1 MLGNWQ
7 VHFSPDVI
15 QMKGGG
21 LLDSLYILLFIVAV
35 VGAMVLGGWL
45 VMKYYKPKQTPPPP
59 PPPNKPAYP
68 PREPSGWGPG
78 PWGPDP
84 WDPNY
89 NPDVPDRPG
98 HHPKPAPPDNFKPV
112 LNLMSAKYDPVG
124 RQIKVDYK
132 ILPGGSV
139 PPSKSFT
146 IEYDVLVGG
155 QKVTELPEDEPL
167 TAAEMTGL
175 QQESL
180 ISVVGAP
187 TDVKASDLSVSAQ
200 IHFRENG
207 TVNTGVVGVPVT
219 INVM

>member
-1 MLGNWQ
+1 
-7 VHFSPDVI
+7 
-15 QMKGGG
+15 MKGGG
-21 LLDSLYILLFIVAV
+21 IFDSLYSLLFIVAV

-45 VMKYYKPKQTPPPP
+45 VLKYYKPKQTPPPP
-59 PPPNKPAYP
+59 PPTP
-68 PREPSGWGPG
+68 EHHHHPSGWGPG

-84 WDPNY
+84 WTPNY
-89 NPDVPDRPG
+89 KPDVPEP
-98 HHPKPAPPDNFKPV
+98 PKPAPPDNFKPV

-132 ILPGGSV
+132 ILPSGSV
-139 PPSKSFT
+139 PPSKSFS
-146 IEYDVLVGG
+146 IQYDILVGG

-180 ISVVGAP
+180 VSVVGAP

-207 TVNTGVVGVPVT
+207 TVNMGVVGVPVT

>member
-1 MLGNWQ
+1 
-7 VHFSPDVI
+7 
-15 QMKGGG
+15 MKGGG

-45 VMKYYKPKQTPPPP
+45 VLKYYKPKQTPPPP
-59 PPPNKPAYP
+59 PPKPDRP
-68 PREPSGWGPG
+68 HREPSGWGPG

-89 NPDVPDRPG
+89 NPDVPDKPG
-98 HHPKPAPPDNFKPV
+98 HHPKPGPEPPKPAPPDNFKPV
-112 LNLMSAKYDPVG
+112 LNLLSAKYDHVG

-132 ILPGGSV
+132 VLPGGSV

-155 QKVTELPEDEPL
+155 QKITDVPEDEPL
-167 TAAEMTGL
+167 SAAEMSGL

-180 ISVVGAP
+180 VSVVGAP
-187 TDVKASDLSVSAQ
+187 SDVKASDLSVSAQ

-207 TVNTGVVGVPVT
+207 TVNTGVIGIPVT

>member
-1 MLGNWQ
+1 
-7 VHFSPDVI
+7 
-15 QMKGGG
+15 MKGGG
-21 LLDSLYILLFIVAV
+21 VVIDSLYSLLFIVAI

-45 VMKYYKPKQTPPPP
+45 VLKYYKPKQTPPPP
-59 PPPNKPAYP
+59 PPPEHPDRP
-68 PREPSGWGPG
+68 PSGWGPG

-84 WDPNY
+84 WTPNY
-89 NPDVPDRPG
+89 KPDVPEPPKP
-98 HHPKPAPPDNFKPV
+98 PKPAPPDNFKPV

-132 ILPGGSV
+132 ILPSGSV
-139 PPSKSFT
+139 PPSKSFS
-146 IEYDVLVGG
+146 IQYDILVGG

-180 ISVVGAP
+180 VSVVGAP

-207 TVNTGVVGVPVT
+207 TVNMGVVGVPVT

>member
-1 MLGNWQ
+1 
-7 VHFSPDVI
+7 
-15 QMKGGG
+15 MKGGG
-21 LLDSLYILLFIVAV
+21 IFDSLYSLLFIVAV

-45 VMKYYKPKQTPPPP
+45 VLKYYKPKQTPPPP
-59 PPPNKPAYP
+59 PPTP
-68 PREPSGWGPG
+68 EHHHHPSGWGPG

-84 WDPNY
+84 WTPNY
-89 NPDVPDRPG
+89 KPDVPEP
-98 HHPKPAPPDNFKPV
+98 PKPAPPDNFKPV

-132 ILPGGSV
+132 ILPSGSV
-139 PPSKSFT
+139 PPSKSFS
-146 IEYDVLVGG
+146 IQYDVLVGG
-155 QKVTELPEDEPL
+155 QRVTDLPEDEPL

-180 ISVVGAP
+180 VSVVGAP

-207 TVNTGVVGVPVT
+207 TVNMGVVGVPVT

>member
-1 MLGNWQ
+1 
-7 VHFSPDVI
+7 
-15 QMKGGG
+15 MKGGG
-21 LLDSLYILLFIVAV
+21 LLDSLYILLFVASV

-45 VMKYYKPKQTPPPP
+45 VLKYYKPVTPPPP
-59 PPPNKPAYP
+59 PKPERP
-68 PREPSGWGPG
+68 VHPSGWGPG

-89 NPDVPDRPG
+89 KPDVPGR
-98 HHPKPAPPDNFKPV
+98 HPKPPPPENFKPV
-112 LNLMSAKYDPVG
+112 LNLLSAKYDHIG

-132 ILPGGSV
+132 ILSSGSV
-139 PPSKSFT
+139 PPSKSFS

-155 QKVTELPEDEPL
+155 QKVSDVPEEEPL
-167 TAAEMTGL
+167 TSAEMTGL

-180 ISVVGAP
+180 VPITGAP
-187 TDVKASDLSVSAQ
+187 SDVKASDLSVSAQ

-207 TVNTGVVGVPVT
+207 TVNMGVIGMPVT

>member
-1 MLGNWQ
+1 
-7 VHFSPDVI
+7 
-15 QMKGGG
+15 MKGGG
-21 LLDSLYILLFIVAV
+21 LLDSLSILLFIVAV

-45 VMKYYKPKQTPPPP
+45 VMKYYKPKQTPAPAPPS
-59 PPPNKPAYP
+59 KPDHP
-68 PREPSGWGPG
+68 SRPPSGWGPG

-84 WDPNY
+84 WTPNY
-89 NPDVPDRPG
+89 KPDVPDEPKP
-98 HHPKPAPPDNFKPV
+98 PKPAPPDNFKPV

-132 ILPGGSV
+132 ILPSGSV
-139 PPSKSFT
+139 PPSKSFS
-146 IEYDVLVGG
+146 IQYDVLVGG
-155 QKVTELPEDEPL
+155 QRVTELPEDEPL

-180 ISVVGAP
+180 VSVVGAP

-207 TVNTGVVGVPVT
+207 TVNMGVVGVPVT

>member
-1 MLGNWQ
+1 MLGNWH

-35 VGAMVLGGWL
+35 VGALVLGGWL
-45 VMKYYKPKQTPPPP
+45 VLKYYKPTQTPAPPPP
-59 PPPNKPAYP
+59 PPKP
-68 PREPSGWGPG
+68 EHHHHPSGWGPG

-84 WDPNY
+84 WTPDY
-89 NPDVPDRPG
+89 KPDVPDEPKP
-98 HHPKPAPPDNFKPV
+98 PKPAPPDNFKPV
-112 LNLMSAKYDPVG
+112 LSLMSAKYDPVG

-180 ISVVGAP
+180 VSVAGAP
-187 TDVKASDLSVSAQ
+187 PDVKASDLSISAQ

-207 TVNTGVVGVPVT
+207 TVNMGVIGVPVT